1 MTVFDSTTSQTQG
14 NESTP
19 KETTEDWVS
28 LIVKEKGDQWSDP
41 QALAKGYIHAQDRIK
56 ELEQFEAKAKEQDYA
71 KALLDRLQA
80 QAPTSTSGNLEEPST
95 KGSSEEGNTT
105 TNPEDIQSLIERS
118 LSEREA
124 KAISERNIKLTND
137 YLESTFGEAAEARV
151 NEAAQRLG
159 MTKDALRSI
168 AEKSPEAFKTLV
180 TKGEKQDNRTV
191 TSTVNTTDFNS
202 NSSERNQAFYSK
214 LRRENKSLYYSAD
227 IQRQMFDDRV
237 RLGDKW

>member
-1 MTVFDSTTSQTQG
+1 MAVFDSTTSQTQG
-14 NESTP
+14 NEDPT

-71 KALLDRLQA
+71 KALLDRLQE
-80 QAPTSTSGNLEEPST
+80 QAPTSTSGNPEEPST
-95 KGSSEEGNTT
+95 KGSSDEGNTT
-105 TNPEDIQSLIERS
+105 ANPEDIQSLIERS

-124 KAISERNIKLTND
+124 KAISDRNIELAND
-137 YLESTFGEAAEARV
+137 YLESTFGDAAEARV
-151 NEAAQRLG
+151 NEAAKRLG

-168 AEKSPEAFKTLV
+168 AENSPEAFKALV
-180 TKGEKQDNRTV
+180 TKGEVQTNKTV
-191 TSTVNTTDFNS
+191 PSSVNTTDFNS